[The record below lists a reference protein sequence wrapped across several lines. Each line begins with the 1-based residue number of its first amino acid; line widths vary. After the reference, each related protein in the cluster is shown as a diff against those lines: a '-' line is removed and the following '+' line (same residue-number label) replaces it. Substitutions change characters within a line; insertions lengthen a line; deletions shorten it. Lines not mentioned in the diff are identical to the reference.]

1 MSEESGDIMLLEC
14 NDVIKIYYDPVSDVK
29 VAALRGIDLSV
40 TEGELIALIGTS
52 GSGKSTLINLIGG
65 NDRPSSGDISVNG
78 NLLNQMSERQ
88 LTEYRRKNI
97 GFLFQLPQRNLIWDL
112 TAMRNVMV
120 PMKLNDSIPLS
131 EQKRR
136 AKELL
141 TKVGLEKRGHHKPSQ
156 LSGGE
161 AQRTG
166 IAVALANDPHL
177 ILADEPTGELDSV
190 TTFKIIEL
198 FKELNQDLGK
208 TIIVV
213 THDHRFANMTNRAL
227 RILDGRIIGLH
238 RAVDPSESMLKR
250 EELIYVDNHGN
261 FRIPDKL
268 RSQVGIKNHI
278 TLEVVD
284 GKLMIIPVKEE

>member
-1 MSEESGDIMLLEC
+1 MLLEC

-29 VAALRGIDLSV
+29 VAALRGIDLTV
-40 TEGELIALIGTS
+40 AEGELIALIGTS

-65 NDRPSSGDISVNG
+65 NDRPSSGDIAFKG
-78 NLLNQMSERQ
+78 RLLNQMTEKQ
-88 LTEYRRKNI
+88 LNEYRRMHI
-97 GFLFQLPQRNLIWDL
+97 GFLFQLPERNLVWDL
-112 TAMRNVMV
+112 TAIRNVML
-120 PMKLNDSIPLS
+120 PMKLREEIPLS

-141 TKVGLEKRGHHKPSQ
+141 KRVGLGERGHHKPSQ

-161 AQRTG
+161 AQRAG
-166 IAVALANDPHL
+166 IAVALANDPEL

-198 FKELNQDLGK
+198 FKELNRDLGK
-208 TIIVV
+208 TLIVV

-238 RAVDPSESMLKR
+238 RAIDPKKSLDHR
-250 EELIYVDNHGN
+250 EEVIFVDNHGN
-261 FRIPDKL
+261 FRIPDKY
-268 RSQVGIKNHI
+268 RNKVGIKNHI
-278 TLEVVD
+278 KLKIIEN
-284 GKLMIIPVKEE
+284 KLMIIPVDRE